1 MYKNILVPLEN
12 SPTDDAILNHIR
24 SLAKF
29 TGARVSLIHVADGF
43 VARHYEKTDLAESE
57 EMREDY
63 AYLEKRQ
70 QELKGEGFEVQIHLA
85 CGDPADQILARAE
98 QEGCDLIAMSTHG
111 HRLLSDFVL
120 GSVASAVRH
129 RASVP
134 VLLVRAHHK

>member
-1 MYKNILVPLEN
+1 MYKRILVPLEN
-12 SPTDDAILNHIR
+12 TPADDTILGHIR
-24 SLAKF
+24 ALAKF
-29 TGARVSLIHVADGF
+29 TGARVILIHVADGF

-70 QELKGEGFEVQIHLA
+70 KELMEDGIEVQIHLA
-85 CGDPADQILARAE
+85 CGDPADQILAKAQ

-129 RASVP
+129 RTSIP

>member
-1 MYKNILVPLEN
+1 MYKRILVPLEN
-12 SPTDDAILNHIR
+12 TPADDTILGHIR
-24 SLAKF
+24 ALAKSS
-29 TGARVSLIHVADGF
+29 GAHLTLIHVANGF
-43 VARHYEKTDLAESE
+43 VARHYDKTNLAESE

-70 QELKGEGFEVQIHLA
+70 QELVKDGIEVQINLA
-85 CGDPADQILARAE
+85 RGDPADQILAKAQE
-98 QEGCDLIAMSTHG
+98 EGCDLIAMSTHG

-129 RASVP
+129 RTNIP